1 MRICSRCHR
10 KIYDG
15 EIHYSGTDRLGN
27 YFMHCSDC
35 SRDLKNQEFQKA
47 HNDAMEAE
55 ARRARYAQEA
65 LAEEERKNAS
75 MNRYT
80 CCRCQGSF
88 RADYGYSAVQSPIK
102 KPVCR
107 SCYSDLIKCF
117 SCNGYGWK
125 DEAIDIS
132 GSVFYK
138 RKNNGIEKSQL
149 SRKTYVCSNC
159 KLDYKCNQEKLKHE
173 FTSLRKCFCCGGDL
187 WKEESLDVT
196 NANYYQRTEN
206 GIKQNTLSKETFVCP
221 NCKSAFLDEQKQL
234 EHEYT
239 SLRKCFCCGNDLWKE
254 ESLDV
259 SDSLYYEEKENS
271 VERRKLIGE
280 TFVCPKCKDDFSAK
294 QKNLALKYETLL
306 PTKEKIVV
314 ACDGSGDASNI
325 TDALKFPNC
334 KEILVKAGL
343 YKECVKIK
351 QKVAITGEEGATIWN
366 DTTKEKA
373 VIVIDAEGVVIKKL
387 TIMGSRGD
395 RNEKYSYPDRPEN
408 VDDVDWWPSCIRI
421 KRSCILQ
428 GLNISYSANKGIFCI
443 GNGADSKIIDCRI
456 EKNCGQGVVFYG
468 SDRGVLENCDILEN
482 SLSGIDL
489 LGNAVATIKG
499 CKIHDGKAFGV
510 CCKGNSLCSIE
521 NCDVFKNTYSGIIAY
536 GKSNV
541 NVKECRVYRGKQV
554 GILCYGNSQ
563 STIENCSIY
572 ENAFA
577 GIESRESAHV
587 TAKSCEIRNGMQ
599 SGVYCHGESHC
610 TMDNCDVFK
619 NVYAGISVHENATLL
634 ATNCKIHHGKK
645 SGLFVCDTKKQVFAQ
660 DCSILD
666 NVPFDVDSFN
676 CSPPLFD
683 NCSIGC
689 KISGTVKIKKN
700 GVFVEKNFTPGNF
713 LIAGEANP
721 SGKDHS
727 LAIILLSLF
736 VLIAAAIAYVIL

>member
-421 KRSCILQ
+421 KRSCIL
-428 GLNISYSANKGIFCI
+428 
-443 GNGADSKIIDCRI
+443 
-456 EKNCGQGVVFYG
+456 
-468 SDRGVLENCDILEN
+468 
-482 SLSGIDL
+482 
-489 LGNAVATIKG
+489 
-499 CKIHDGKAFGV
+499 
-510 CCKGNSLCSIE
+510 
-521 NCDVFKNTYSGIIAY
+521 
-536 GKSNV
+536 
-541 NVKECRVYRGKQV
+541 
-554 GILCYGNSQ
+554 
-563 STIENCSIY
+563 
-572 ENAFA
+572 
-577 GIESRESAHV
+577 
-587 TAKSCEIRNGMQ
+587 
-599 SGVYCHGESHC
+599 
-610 TMDNCDVFK
+610 
-619 NVYAGISVHENATLL
+619 
-634 ATNCKIHHGKK
+634 
-645 SGLFVCDTKKQVFAQ
+645 
-660 DCSILD
+660 
-666 NVPFDVDSFN
+666 
-676 CSPPLFD
+676 
-683 NCSIGC
+683 
-689 KISGTVKIKKN
+689 
-700 GVFVEKNFTPGNF
+700 
-713 LIAGEANP
+713 
-721 SGKDHS
+721 
-727 LAIILLSLF
+727 
-736 VLIAAAIAYVIL
+736 

>member
-107 SCYSDLIKCF
+107 SCYSDLVKCF

-314 ACDGSGDASNI
+314 ACDGFGDASNI

-443 GNGADSKIIDCRI
+443 GNGADSKVIDCRI

-482 SLSGIDL
+482 SLSGI
-489 LGNAVATIKG
+489 
-499 CKIHDGKAFGV
+499 
-510 CCKGNSLCSIE
+510 
-521 NCDVFKNTYSGIIAY
+521 IAY
-536 GKSNV
+536 GKSKV

-645 SGLFVCDTKKQVFAQ
+645 SGLFVRDTKKQVFAQ